1 MKSENYSKAI
11 NEIVQHLVNVG
22 MENGITNTYESGL
35 DKGARLML
43 AYLMKHGFINDDNID
58 LLCETFTKQ

>member
-1 MKSENYSKAI
+1 MKSDNYPNVI

-22 MENGITNTYESGL
+22 LENEFPNTYESGL

-43 AYLMKHGFINDDNID
+43 AYLMKHGFINDNNID
-58 LLCETFTKQ
+58 LLCKTFSKQ

>member
-1 MKSENYSKAI
+1 MKSDNYPNAI

-22 MENGITNTYESGL
+22 LENEFPNTYESGL

-43 AYLMKHGFINDDNID
+43 AYLMKHGFINDNNID
-58 LLCETFTKQ
+58 LLCKTFSKQ